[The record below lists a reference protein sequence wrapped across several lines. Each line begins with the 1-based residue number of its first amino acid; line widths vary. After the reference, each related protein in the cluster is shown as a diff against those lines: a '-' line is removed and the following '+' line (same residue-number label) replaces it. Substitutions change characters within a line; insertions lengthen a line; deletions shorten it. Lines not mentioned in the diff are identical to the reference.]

1 MSTLPVTWRA
11 LGSRTGLR
19 RALAAF
25 VVFTV
30 VHWSAWIAV
39 ILWAFG
45 KGGAGLAAIAS
56 LAQLLPAAFLAPP
69 LASVGDRMPRG
80 RALVL
85 VYVLVSLSAALTSAM
100 LYVDAPVWAV
110 LAAAALLMTGL
121 SSVRPVHFAVLPQL
135 AASPEELVSA
145 NALSAAGDEFAEFL
159 GPVLAGF
166 GVGLAGSWIVLGFGA
181 VLGLVSAL
189 FCVRLVVGSTSEEDG
204 EPEGWLAALEGIRSL
219 KGDWAALA
227 LLLVLTI
234 DFALAGGLDV
244 LGVSFSDQVL
254 GRGEQGAGLVI
265 GAMGIGGFFG
275 AVAAATFSRRPRLAV
290 VIVGGAVMSGIA
302 FAAIALLSLLGPVM
316 VMLAV
321 VGAGGAITLV
331 AGRTLLQRSTDDT
344 IMTRVF
350 AVQESTTLLGTAVG
364 AVAAPLFL
372 AWLSPSAAFV
382 PFGVAAVA
390 LGLGSLLLVRR
401 LDARAKLYTTEVEL
415 LLGVPF
421 LGVLP
426 QYDLERLAARAT
438 WVDVPADEDVVRQ
451 GDEGREFYIVGSG
464 DLAVTIDGV
473 SRPGLHAGDSFG
485 EIALLHHVPRTAT
498 VTAATPSRLLVI
510 RAADFL
516 AAVTGSEDGHALA
529 RETAAAHVA
538 RDQRA
543 TP

>member
-19 RALAAF
+19 RALTAF

-39 ILWAFG
+39 ILWAFV
-45 KGGAGLAAIAS
+45 KGGPGLAAIAS

-69 LASVGDRMPRG
+69 LASIGDRMPRG

-85 VYVLVSLSAALTSAM
+85 VYVLVAVTAALTSLM
-100 LYVDAPVWAV
+100 LFLEAPTWAV
-110 LAAAALLMTGL
+110 LAAAALLMTTL

-135 AASPEELVSA
+135 SASPEELVSS
-145 NALSAAGDEFAEFL
+145 NALSAAGDELAEFL
-159 GPVLAGF
+159 GPVLAGC
-166 GVGLAGSWIVLGFGA
+166 GVGLAGSWIVLGFGSLLA
-181 VLGLVSAL
+181 IVSAL
-189 FCVRLVVGSTSEEDG
+189 FCVRLVVGTTSEDDG
-204 EPEGWLAALEGIRSL
+204 EPEGWLAALEGLRSL

-244 LGVSFSDQVL
+244 LGVSFSADVL

-275 AVAAATFSRRPRLAV
+275 AIAAATFSRRPRLAF
-290 VIVGGAVMSGIA
+290 VIVGGAVMRGIA
-302 FAAIALLSLLGPVM
+302 FAAISLLAVLAPVM
-316 VMLAV
+316 AMLAV

-331 AGRTLLQRSTDDT
+331 AGRTLLQRATDDT
-344 IMTRVF
+344 ILTRVF

-364 AVAAPLFL
+364 AVAAPLFIS
-372 AWLSPSAAFV
+372 WLSPSAAFI
-382 PFGVAAVA
+382 PFGFAAVA
-390 LGLGSLLLVRR
+390 LGLGSLVLVRR
-401 LDARAKLYTTEVEL
+401 LDRRAKLYTTEVDL

-421 LGVLP
+421 LAVLP

-438 WVDVPADEDVVRQ
+438 WIDVPAGDDAVRQ
-451 GDEGREFYIVGSG
+451 GDEGREFYVVGAG
-464 DLAVTIDGV
+464 DLAVSIDGV
-473 SRPGLHAGDSFG
+473 PRPGLHEGDSFG
-485 EIALLHHVPRTAT
+485 EVALLHHVPRTAT
-498 VTAATPSRLLVI
+498 VTATSAARLLVI
-510 RAADFL
+510 SAADFL

-529 RETAAAHVA
+529 REPAAAHVA
-538 RDQRA
+538 RDSRSVS
-543 TP
+543 

>member
-1 MSTLPVTWRA
+1 VSTLPVTWRA

-189 FCVRLVVGSTSEEDG
+189 FCVRLVVGSTSR
-204 EPEGWLAALEGIRSL
+204 ASARSRAT
-219 KGDWAALA
+219 GRPWPCCSCSPS
-227 LLLVLTI
+227 TSHSP
-234 DFALAGGLDV
+234 AGSTSWV
-244 LGVSFSDQVL
+244 CRSATRCS
-254 GRGEQGAGLVI
+254 
-265 GAMGIGGFFG
+265 
-275 AVAAATFSRRPRLAV
+275 VAASR
-290 VIVGGAVMSGIA
+290 
-302 FAAIALLSLLGPVM
+302 
-316 VMLAV
+316 
-321 VGAGGAITLV
+321 
-331 AGRTLLQRSTDDT
+331 
-344 IMTRVF
+344 
-350 AVQESTTLLGTAVG
+350 
-364 AVAAPLFL
+364 
-372 AWLSPSAAFV
+372 
-382 PFGVAAVA
+382 
-390 LGLGSLLLVRR
+390 
-401 LDARAKLYTTEVEL
+401 
-415 LLGVPF
+415 
-421 LGVLP
+421 
-426 QYDLERLAARAT
+426 
-438 WVDVPADEDVVRQ
+438 VPAW
-451 GDEGREFYIVGSG
+451 
-464 DLAVTIDGV
+464 
-473 SRPGLHAGDSFG
+473 
-485 EIALLHHVPRTAT
+485 
-498 VTAATPSRLLVI
+498 
-510 RAADFL
+510 
-516 AAVTGSEDGHALA
+516 
-529 RETAAAHVA
+529 
-538 RDQRA
+538 
-543 TP
+543 